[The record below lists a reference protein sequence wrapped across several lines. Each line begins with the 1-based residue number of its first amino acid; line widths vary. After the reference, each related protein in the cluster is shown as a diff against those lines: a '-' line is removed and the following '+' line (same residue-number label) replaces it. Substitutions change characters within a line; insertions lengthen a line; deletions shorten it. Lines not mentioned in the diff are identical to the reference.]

1 LGWEVDVAT
10 VEIMPS
16 ALKELQAIKV
26 FYRRQIAETIDEQLQ
41 HQATTPTRH
50 RKILQ
55 VSEASFAPPLWELRI
70 GDFRVFY
77 DVAKQS
83 QTVYVRAIR
92 EKPAHA
98 MTEEVL

>member
-1 LGWEVDVAT
+1 MAFT

-16 ALKELQAIKV
+16 ALKELQAIKI
-26 FYRRQIAETIDEQLQ
+26 FYRREIAQAIDEQLH

-55 VSEASFAPPLWELRI
+55 VTDASFAIDPPLWELRI

-77 DVAKQS
+77 DVAEQS

-92 EKPAHA
+92 EKPPHA

>member
-1 LGWEVDVAT
+1 MAFT

-26 FYRRQIAETIDEQLQ
+26 FYRREITQAIDEQLH

-55 VSEASFAPPLWELRI
+55 VAEASFAFELRI

-77 DVAKQS
+77 DVAEQS

-92 EKPAHA
+92 EKPPHS

>member
-1 LGWEVDVAT
+1 MAFT

-26 FYRRQIAETIDEQLQ
+26 FYRREITQAIDEQLH

-55 VSEASFAPPLWELRI
+55 VTDASFAFDPPLWELRI
-70 GDFRVFY
+70 GDSRVFF
-77 DVAKQS
+77 DVDDAAKVVTVRPVRRNAPD
-83 QTVYVRAIR
+83 QT
-92 EKPAHA
+92 
-98 MTEEVL
+98 TEDVLQ